1 MRDLRKIYRA
11 QYLQK
16 LNEVT
21 KQEVLLQRQMQKQEY
36 DERQRR
42 KRTHLDRLGEERKR
56 QAILKDRL
64 RIEQKV
70 NETIEMTRRSKFKR
84 RRLFW
89 MRTYEGLADY
99 LRREDLD
106 SDLPESSK
114 SAVPQALSGA
124 KLFSR
129 NVSIPFILRQTG
141 GARDYPL
148 HKSRRIGMVD
158 NVEREIREASYD
170 IYGEDEPPFELP
182 GFCLIMS
189 VIDANICRQ

>member
-89 MRTYEGLADY
+89 MRRYEGLADY
-99 LRREDLD
+99 IRREDLD
-106 SDLPESSK
+106 IDLPESSK

-141 GARDYPL
+141 CARDYPL
-148 HKSRRIGMVD
+148 QKSRRMVR
-158 NVEREIREASYD
+158 ERYTRSLR
-170 IYGEDEPPFELP
+170 P
-182 GFCLIMS
+182 
-189 VIDANICRQ
+189 